1 MRRSLVGAQL
11 LVATAALLV
20 AFPAAI
26 GQPLA
31 PTTAASIDPWAA
43 HDPASRRNIGYGS
56 VDLVLKG
63 FVIDEGRGHTS
74 VPYDRL
80 KGDGQRALGAI
91 IAGFESIPVRGFNRD
106 EQLAYWLNLRTMILL
121 HQTIE
126 DHDSVKPEAMLR
138 GPDSFTGRQVVTI
151 EGHKLSLADIDR
163 LILKHWRE
171 PNVIYGLVL
180 PARGGPALPRAAY
193 RGATVHAQLN
203 AAGRE
208 FVNRSGVVEAKAKT
222 VRLSSFF
229 MWHRET
235 LGGDDAGLL
244 SHVRTLAAPK
254 LAAKLPTSAVITD
267 RFDWELNKFSERSFD
282 AAIFD
287 RNTVARGLGD
297 ENGSTPDGKLGGGS

>member
-1 MRRSLVGAQL
+1 M
-11 LVATAALLV
+11 
-20 AFPAAI
+20 
-26 GQPLA
+26 
-31 PTTAASIDPWAA
+31 
-43 HDPASRRNIGYGS
+43 
-56 VDLVLKG
+56 LKR
-63 FVIDEGRGHTS
+63 FVIDEGRGRTS

-91 IAGFESIPVRGFNRD
+91 IAGFESINVHGLNRD

-126 DHDSVKPEAMLR
+126 DYDSVKPEAMLK
-138 GPDSFTGRQVVTI
+138 GPDSFTGRKVVTI
-151 EGHKLSLADIDR
+151 EGHKLSLTDIDR

-171 PNVIYGLVL
+171 PDVIYGLVL

-229 MWHRET
+229 MWHREA
-235 LGGDDAGLL
+235 LGGDDARLL

-254 LAAKLPTSAVITD
+254 LAAKLPTNAVITE

-282 AAIFD
+282 AATFD
-287 RNTVARGLGD
+287 RFAVGRGLG
-297 ENGSTPDGKLGGGS
+297 EGNGNVAGGQQGGGS